1 MFYSIRH
8 LTRYRYDAP
17 VRESIMQLYM
27 QPKTDTSQR
36 LRSFQVATTPRA
48 ALQAYTDHFGNA
60 VYHFDVPGA
69 HSELLVEVD
78 AQVEV
83 IPVPAAPE
91 FVDETAWQKLAADQ
105 TRHEHFDMLSPHGF
119 ATPTPALDDF
129 LRQAAITRTADPMST
144 LRRLNRMLF
153 EAFSYAP
160 EETEVDSPIDV
171 ALSKRKGV
179 CQDFTHIM
187 LATARLWGIPAR
199 YVSGYLYTKRDAGDR
214 SAADATHAWLEAF
227 VPGCGWVGFDPTNNV
242 LAGERHIR
250 VAIGRDYDDVPPA
263 RGVYKGSANS
273 ELAVAVTVQP
283 SQSPR
288 RQEDFLR
295 VVRTVTR
302 ASSPQAASAIDIQQ
316 QQQQ

>member
-27 QPKTDTSQR
+27 QPKSEGPQR

-60 VYHFDVPGA
+60 VYHFDVPNT
-69 HSELLVEVD
+69 HQELLVEVE

-83 IPVPAAPE
+83 TPVPAAPE
-91 FVDETAWQKLAADQ
+91 WVDDSAWKQLQSDQ
-105 TRHEHFDMLSPHGF
+105 TKNDHFDMLSAHGH
-119 ATPTPALDDF
+119 ASPTPMLLDF
-129 LRQAAITRTADPMST
+129 LREKGLSPAGDPMTS
-144 LRRLNRMLF
+144 LRRLKRTIF
-153 EAFSYAP
+153 EAFAYAP

-171 ALSKRKGV
+171 ALGKRKGV

-187 LATARLWGIPAR
+187 IATARLWGIPAR
-199 YVSGYLYTKRDAGDR
+199 YVSGYLFTKRDAGDR
-214 SAADATHAWLEAF
+214 SSPDATHAWVE
-227 VPGCGWVGFDPTNNV
+227 VYIPGPGWVGFDPTNST

-273 ELAVAVTVQP
+273 ELAVAVSVSPT
-283 SQSPR
+283 QSPR

-295 VVRTVTR
+295 VVRTLTK
-302 ASSPQAASAIDIQQ
+302 ASSRNAASTFDPQQ